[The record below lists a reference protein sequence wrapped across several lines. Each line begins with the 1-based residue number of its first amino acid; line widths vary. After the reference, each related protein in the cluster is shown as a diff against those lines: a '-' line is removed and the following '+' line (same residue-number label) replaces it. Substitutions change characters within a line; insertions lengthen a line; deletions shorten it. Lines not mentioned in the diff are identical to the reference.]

1 MAPPIIVAVGT
12 ALIRTTA
19 KQLPKVLRRFKNS
32 KQVKS
37 PTSSQIDRAGT
48 ITKDLGNFSSRS
60 RKTLKEADTA
70 RPNILESLTGKG
82 RTAGQQAMRGVTTGE
97 ARRLITKGAASTAAA
112 GAAGYGMGRK
122 SDKTAEAKSTKSQ
135 ASKNGRK
142 DKVVTPTPKPKKKK
156 MPLPKSKP
164 YRTNMKV
171 SGRGTAAE
179 RLKEIEK
186 NKILNKVK
194 KAATAK
200 NKSKGN

>member
-19 KQLPKVLRRFKNS
+19 KMAPKILRRFKGA
-32 KQVKS
+32 KKVDS

-48 ITKDLGNFSSRS
+48 ITKDLGNFSSKS
-60 RKTLKEADTA
+60 RATLKKADTA
-70 RPNILESLTGKG
+70 RPNIVESLTGTG
-82 RTAGQQAMRGVTTGE
+82 RTAGQKAMRGVTTGE
-97 ARRLITKGAASTAAA
+97 ARRLITKGAAATATA
-112 GAAGYGMGRK
+112 GAAGYKMGRK
-122 SDKTAEAKSTKSQ
+122 SDKKAEAKSTKSQ

-142 DKVVTPTPKPKKKK
+142 DKILTPTPKPKKKK

-179 RLKEIEK
+179 RLKEIDRSK
-186 NKILNKVK
+186 VLDKVK
-194 KAATAK
+194 KAAKAK